1 MIVFLKVLIIPWNM
15 AKNDYL
21 RDLLNDIKLRYQL
34 GEDAFAESLQPLA
47 ISSQLE
53 ENSDSQQLAFTLELK
68 IIELRQLN
76 NLLATV
82 SVKSAKQRTRWL
94 DNHQEFV
101 EQISQ
106 LIINHSN
113 LSLMALKGGTSNSR
127 LSLILAEEIKKA
139 ISLMNTIF
147 FDDSLFE
154 V

>member
-1 MIVFLKVLIIPWNM
+1 
-15 AKNDYL
+15 
-21 RDLLNDIKLRYQL
+21 
-34 GEDAFAESLQPLA
+34 
-47 ISSQLE
+47 
-53 ENSDSQQLAFTLELK
+53 
-68 IIELRQLN
+68 
-76 NLLATV
+76 
-82 SVKSAKQRTRWL
+82 
-94 DNHQEFV
+94 V

>member
-1 MIVFLKVLIIPWNM
+1 M

-53 ENSDSQQLAFTLELK
+53 ENSNSQQLSFTLELK
-68 IIELRQLN
+68 IIELKQLI
-76 NLLATV
+76 NLLEKV
-82 SVKSAKQRTRWL
+82 SVKSAKERARWL

-101 EQISQ
+101 DQISQ
-106 LIINHSN
+106 LIIDHSN
-113 LSLMALKGGTSNSR
+113 LSLIALKGGNSNSR

-139 ISLMNTIF
+139 ISLMNTIL
-147 FDDSLFE
+147 FDNSAID

>member
-1 MIVFLKVLIIPWNM
+1 M

-53 ENSDSQQLAFTLELK
+53 ENSNSQQLSFTLELK
-68 IIELRQLN
+68 IIELKQLI
-76 NLLATV
+76 NLLEKV
-82 SVKSAKQRTRWL
+82 SVKSAKERARWL

-101 EQISQ
+101 DQISQ
-106 LIINHSN
+106 LIIDHSN
-113 LSLMALKGGTSNSR
+113 LSLIALKGGNSNSR

-139 ISLMNTIF
+139 ISLMNTIL
-147 FDDSLFE
+147 FDDSAID